1 MKRSQHVPLILL
13 GALASLAGCSR
24 SSNIPDTALQ
34 NSYANA
40 NDCRKDWGDGNWC
53 NSTSSGH
60 AGTVFVGPRY
70 YWDRD
75 AGRPMVI
82 ENGTARAVTTG
93 DASRGAPSR
102 ATSVD
107 SVPVARGGFGSTAH
121 GGEGA
126 HGGGGEGGHGGG
138 GHGGG
143 SGGG

>member
-13 GALASLAGCSR
+13 GAFASLAGCSR
-24 SSNIPDTALQ
+24 SSDIPDTALQ
-34 NSYANA
+34 NAYANA

-53 NSTSSGH
+53 NSTSTGH

-82 ENGTARAVTTG
+82 ENGTARALTTG
-93 DASRGAPSR
+93 DVSHGAPSH

-107 SVPVARGGFGSTAH
+107 SVSVARGGFGSTAH
-121 GGEGA
+121 GGEG
-126 HGGGGEGGHGGG
+126 GHGGG
-138 GHGGG
+138 AHGGG

>member
-13 GALASLAGCSR
+13 GAFASLAGCTK
-24 SSNIPDTALQ
+24 SSNLPDTALQ

-53 NSTSSGH
+53 KSSTSH

-75 AGRPMVI
+75 GGRPMVI
-82 ENGTARAVTTG
+82 ENGTARALTTG
-93 DASRGAPSR
+93 DMRRGAPSH

-107 SVPVARGGFGSTAH
+107 SVSVARGGFGAT
-121 GGEGA
+121 A

-138 GHGGG
+138 AHGGG